1 MPAGSHWK
9 SKSPPGYQQPT
20 QTIIIGA
27 RFPAQIINMPQQNSN
42 RAIAI
47 WLLVVAALIFS
58 MVILGGVT
66 RLTRSGLS
74 MVEWSPIMGTVPP
87 LTQAQW
93 QDTFDKYKQ
102 FPEYK
107 KINRDISVEEF
118 KSIFWFEYSHRL
130 LGRAIGLAFLIPFL
144 VFLARRKIK
153 KPEAP
158 RYIIMFM
165 LGGLQGLLGWYMVK
179 SGLVNNPHVSQYRL
193 TAHLIA
199 AIAIYSYILW
209 TAWGLLLPR
218 SAPQSPA
225 LQKVR
230 RYGLAL
236 TALIVV
242 MILSGGFVAGTKA
255 GLAYNTFPTMNGAWL
270 PAGLYA
276 LQPWWINLFE
286 NVTTIQ
292 FNHRL
297 IAWLLMAVVPAFWF
311 YATRLVRDPLTRM
324 GLHLLLA
331 MLVIQV
337 TLGITTLLYAVPVV
351 LGAAHQAGALILLTI
366 VLFINQRLAR

>member
-1 MPAGSHWK
+1 
-9 SKSPPGYQQPT
+9 
-20 QTIIIGA
+20 
-27 RFPAQIINMPQQNSN
+27 MPQQNSN

-58 MVILGGVT
+58 MVVLGGVT

-74 MVEWSPIMGTVPP
+74 MVEWSPVMGVVPP
-87 LTQAQW
+87 LSQAQW
-93 QDTFDKYKQ
+93 QETFDKYKQ

-107 KINRDISVEEF
+107 KINRDLNVKEF

-130 LGRAIGLAFLIPFL
+130 LGRIIGLAFLIPFL
-144 VFLARRKIK
+144 VFLARRKIGRSD
-153 KPEAP
+153 AP
-158 RYIIMFM
+158 RYIIMFL

-209 TAWGLLLPR
+209 VAWVLLLPKFVQQDA
-218 SAPQSPA
+218 S

-230 RYGLAL
+230 RFGLAL

-255 GLAYNTFPTMNGAWL
+255 GLVYNTFPTMNGNWL

-276 LQPWWINLFE
+276 LQPWWINWFE

-292 FNHRL
+292 FNHRM
-297 IAWLLMAVVPAFWF
+297 IAWLLMACVPAFWF
-311 YATRLVRDPLTRM
+311 YATRFVLDPLTRI

-331 MLVIQV
+331 ILVIQV
-337 TLGITTLLYAVPVV
+337 ALGIMTLLFAVPVV

-366 VLFINQRLAR
+366 ILFINQRLAN